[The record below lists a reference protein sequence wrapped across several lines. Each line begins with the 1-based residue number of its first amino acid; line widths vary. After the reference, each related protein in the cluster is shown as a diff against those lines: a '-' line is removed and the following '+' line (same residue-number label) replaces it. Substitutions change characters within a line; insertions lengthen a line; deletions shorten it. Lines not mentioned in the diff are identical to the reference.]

1 MMNGKFGQSGS
12 SLLLLQ
18 GDGEKKVPQIRKT
31 SDNPR
36 FRHQFKKHE
45 TALKTSSMYPLLV
58 PEIRQ
63 SFKNDSYTMDYVYSE
78 NLGEYLV
85 KKETNLVRG
94 VILQYLNRIIEL
106 EDFLTEK
113 QKIAL
118 IEYLKSKI
126 KENHDLGYVENAI
139 LKIYGSKY
147 SELIMDSKIPK
158 GWNHGDFSFENILIS
173 RESEEVYVIDF
184 LDSPVETPLIDLGR
198 LYLDL
203 SLGWWNSSN
212 RINEFSDQVLL
223 LKASTESIVTE
234 NKIDLKVLNLFS
246 FLAALRVMPYT
257 KNPIRLGYLKSYF
270 HDKMD
275 L

>member
-1 MMNGKFGQSGS
+1 
-12 SLLLLQ
+12 
-18 GDGEKKVPQIRKT
+18 
-31 SDNPR
+31 
-36 FRHQFKKHE
+36 
-45 TALKTSSMYPLLV
+45 
-58 PEIRQ
+58 
-63 SFKNDSYTMDYVYSE
+63 MDYIYSE

-85 KKETNLVRG
+85 KKETNLATG

-106 EDFLTEK
+106 EDFLIEK

-118 IEYLKSKI
+118 IEYLKRKI
-126 KENHDLGYVENAI
+126 KENYDLGFIDNAI

-184 LDSPVETPLIDLGR
+184 LDSTVETPLIDLGR

-212 RINEFSDQVLL
+212 RINEFSDQLL
-223 LKASTESIVTE
+223 FLKASTESIATKK
-234 NKIDLKVLNLFS
+234 KIDLKVLNLFS
-246 FLAALRVMPYT
+246 FLAVLRILPYT
-257 KNPIRLGYLKSYF
+257 KNPVRLGYLKSYF
-270 HDKMD
+270 HDKME

>member
-1 MMNGKFGQSGS
+1 MINGKLGQSGS
-12 SLLLLQ
+12 SVRLLQ
-18 GDGEKKVPQIRKT
+18 GDGRKKVPQIRKT

-85 KKETNLVRG
+85 KKETKLVRG
-94 VILQYLNRIIEL
+94 VILQYLNRIIDL

-118 IEYLKSKI
+118 IEYLKRKI
-126 KENHDLGYVENAI
+126 KANHDLGYVDNVI
-139 LKIYGSKY
+139 IKIYETKY

-203 SLGWWNSSN
+203 SLGWWNSIN
-212 RINEFSDQVLL
+212 RINEFNDQVLL

-234 NKIDLKVLNLFS
+234 NKIDLKILNLFS

-270 HDKMD
+270 HDKTD

>member
-1 MMNGKFGQSGS
+1 MINEKFGQSGS
-12 SLLLLQ
+12 TLLILQ
-18 GDGEKKVPQIRKT
+18 GGGEKKILQIRKT

-36 FRHQFKKHE
+36 FRQQFIKHE

-58 PEIRQ
+58 PKIRQ
-63 SFKNDSYTMDYVYSE
+63 SFKNNSYTMDYVYSE

-85 KKETNLVRG
+85 KKETNLVTG
-94 VILQYLNRIIEL
+94 VILQYLNRNIEI
-106 EDFLTEK
+106 EDFLIEK

-118 IEYLKSKI
+118 IEYLKRKI
-126 KENHDLGYVENAI
+126 KENHDLGYIDNVI

-212 RINEFSDQVLL
+212 RINEFSDQLL
-223 LKASTESIVTE
+223 FLKASTESIVTKK
-234 NKIDLKVLNLFS
+234 KIDLKVLNLFS
-246 FLAALRVMPYT
+246 FLAVLRILPYT

-270 HDKMD
+270 HDKME